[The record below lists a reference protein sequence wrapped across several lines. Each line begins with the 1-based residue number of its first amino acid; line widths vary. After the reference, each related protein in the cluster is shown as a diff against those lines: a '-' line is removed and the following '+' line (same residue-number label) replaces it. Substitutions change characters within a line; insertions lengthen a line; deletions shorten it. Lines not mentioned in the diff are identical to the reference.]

1 MHITYWVGQ
10 LHVLLKGTQPFVP
23 LIAPWWLLPK
33 RSKYATMVVF
43 FSILLNTFQVKLI
56 FNFPVDEN
64 QWDETSWWKLL
75 ISLVH
80 VSQVLLHQLWFPK
93 DLQDSSTLIL
103 VVASD
108 QLDRIFWNRGLLFII
123 YSTCKVVTNFLPR
136 VCITFS
142 AF

>member
-64 QWDETSWWKLL
+64 Q
-75 ISLVH
+75 
-80 VSQVLLHQLWFPK
+80 
-93 DLQDSSTLIL
+93 
-103 VVASD
+103 
-108 QLDRIFWNRGLLFII
+108 
-123 YSTCKVVTNFLPR
+123 
-136 VCITFS
+136 
-142 AF
+142 